1 MSTELIKL
9 PQQDEQTV
17 FADYLIAMSEELTK
31 RKMSWHNELIS
42 MFARL
47 KGSPESLADVQAELL
62 SNRQRL
68 TEEVSF
74 IASQISK
81 ENARLK
87 KRRSEKMIYYSTGVL
102 PDGTRNTAKASIRD
116 QNIIALK
123 KTKSELDIIISG
135 DLSDLEALLDHFI
148 GYITYLR
155 ESVKSVDH
163 SLYGVKNRIELL
175 NIIMGNR

>member
-1 MSTELIKL
+1 MLK
-9 PQQDEQTV
+9 
-17 FADYLIAMSEELTK
+17 
-31 RKMSWHNELIS
+31 
-42 MFARL
+42 RL
-47 KGSPESLADVQAELL
+47 KGNPESLADVQADLL

-68 TEEVSF
+68 TEEVSY
-74 IASQISK
+74 IASQIAK
-81 ENARLK
+81 ENSRLK
-87 KRRSEKMIYYSTGVL
+87 KRKSEKLIYYSTGVL
-102 PDGTRNTAKASIRD
+102 PDGTKATGRTSIRD

-135 DLSDLEALLDHFI
+135 DLSDLETLLDYFI